1 MFRFIFF
8 HMYEIFVVAACLLI
22 VGVLIFAFMHRAK
35 QNAAERAE
43 REPSQEETAPK
54 AADHMAI
61 REVGLVSAGMA
72 QTHEARSTSAD
83 AAK

>member
-1 MFRFIFF
+1 
-8 HMYEIFVVAACLLI
+8 
-22 VGVLIFAFMHRAK
+22 MHRAK